1 MSTFAVTTTIQ
12 APRTKVWNILA
23 DIGTIAAWNPGV
35 VESHLTSDN
44 GHTSGHGVGATR
56 YCDLGDKNYLDEQV
70 VEWEQ
75 EQRLTMRITDT
86 NLPLKEVDIRFTLQ
100 GDDTATTVTVAPEYA
115 MPYGVFGQLM
125 DAVYVRRT
133 YKKGMKSLLDGLKSH
148 AESRN

>member
-1 MSTFAVTTTIQ
+1 MSTFAITTTIQ
-12 APRTKVWNILA
+12 APRAKVWSILA

-44 GHTSGHGVGATR
+44 GHSDGHGIGATR
-56 YCDLGDKNYLDEQV
+56 YCNLGGQNYLDEQV

-86 NLPLKEVDIRFTLQ
+86 NLPLKEVDIRFTLHE
-100 GDDTATTVTVAPEYA
+100 DTDATAVTVAPEYK
-115 MPYGVFGQLM
+115 MPYGLLGQLL

-133 YKKGMKSLLDGLKSH
+133 YKKGMKSLLEGLKSH
-148 AESRN
+148 AESQN